1 MRVII
6 AGAGLVGTSLAQQ
19 LLIEDHDIT
28 LIEVKPEL
36 CAQLED
42 KHDLMVVCGSASDPD
57 IMALAEPDSADIFL
71 AVTPY
76 DEVNILACA
85 TAKQFGTP
93 KRIARIRNTAY
104 LDNPVFDLNWIGVTQ
119 MIDPEIAVVEAIW
132 QFINTPGSVEAVSFE
147 NGKICL
153 REYRVTEG
161 MPIVGKTLKDIREKN
176 SHENVLVMTVIRD
189 DKAIIPT
196 GDLVVQKNDDILAV
210 FPEKAR
216 GAFMDMLDLSIRK
229 TQKVVISGSTLTCF
243 RLAQKIAGETNV
255 IWVSSDYAYCN
266 KVADQLENVL
276 VMHGDTTDEDLLK
289 DIHVENAD
297 FFVAAGDN
305 TEHNILSSLLARAK
319 GARETITISDQ
330 PSHNNILFRS
340 IGIDH
345 IINPRVTTAASIMD
359 LIHHGRKLHELKLK
373 ELDLEAVRI
382 MVHSGSIVGR
392 KPLRKSWKP
401 LAEKAIVGAIIRDE
415 ELFIPGGET
424 ILEPNDLALVIT
436 RTRSLDAVMRLF
448 REK

>member
-28 LIEVKPEL
+28 LIEVQPEL
-36 CAQLED
+36 CTQLED
-42 KHDLMVVCGSASDPD
+42 KHDLMVICGSASDPN
-57 IMALAEPDSADIFL
+57 IMAQAEPEKADLFL
-71 AVTPY
+71 AVTPN

-104 LDNPVFDLNWIGVTQ
+104 LDNPVFDLDWIGVTQ
-119 MIDPEIAVVEAIW
+119 MIDPESAVVEAIW
-132 QFINTPGSVEAVSFE
+132 QFVNTPGSVEAVSFE
-147 NGKICL
+147 NGKVCL
-153 REYRVTEG
+153 REYRITDK
-161 MPIVGKTLKDIREKN
+161 MPIVGKTLKEIREKN
-176 SHENVLVMTVIRD
+176 QQDNVLVMTVIRD

-196 GDLVVQKNDDILAV
+196 GDLVVQAGDDILAV
-210 FPEKAR
+210 FPEKSR
-216 GAFMDMLDLSIRK
+216 GAFIEMLDLTVRK

-243 RLAQKIAGETNV
+243 RLAQKLADETKV
-255 IWVSSDYAYCN
+255 IWVSSNYDYCN

-276 VMHGDTTDEDLLK
+276 VMHGDTTDEELLK
-289 DIHVENAD
+289 DIHIETAD
-297 FFVAAGDN
+297 FFVAAGNN

-319 GARETITISDQ
+319 GARETVTISDQ
-330 PSHNNILFRS
+330 PSHNNVLFRS

-345 IINPRVTTAASIMD
+345 IINPRITTAASIMD

-382 MVHSGSIVGR
+382 MVNSGSSVSR
-392 KPLRKSWKP
+392 KPLSNSWKP
-401 LAEKAIVGAIIRDE
+401 LAEKAIVGAIIRNE

-424 ILEPNDLALVIT
+424 VLEPEDLALVIT
-436 RTRSLDAVMRLF
+436 RTRSLDAVMKLF
-448 REK
+448 RER